1 MTTTNTQ
8 TSNDLAENKSE
19 QFKSE
24 FTKDADA
31 AFDEF
36 CKKYLNSSN
45 GFFMSPEQ
53 SQTDSK
59 KLSHIP
65 INNLSKPNQTR
76 SIQQTTFEGFNNNQL
91 FNLRH
96 KASTQSNRHLSLDNL
111 ITTFQDFN
119 DTYANFKER
128 RNRQNNLMNKS
139 EQKIRFYSVTG
150 NSIKRSLLDNN
161 SEELK
166 TASPVNLSEH
176 RKSLMENVIL
186 SHDKP
191 RAQPSNPRLSTYNY
205 TNTISIGDFKKKNSL
220 RNPNFVNTISQVQ
233 RPQTT
238 DITSQATLTSRPNT
252 SIDYINKM
260 NLNNIRLNEIKTQIE
275 SLNQIRSLNKPIFHV
290 IDQNL
295 GNRKEIKIQ
304 MPTSQTKT
312 ASLMNDSKQTGR
324 ESLTNDKLN
333 SYIDNA
339 ISKYFNEKKEA
350 ETFNT
355 NQAKILRRIST
366 LPTSKLEENESD
378 AKEISPY
385 YVAKSNL
392 VYDTVDLNNLIKKN
406 DGLFIKVND
415 RLLAA
420 TGTLRRTAKLIEDN
434 EHKRRYSLYQNSNS
448 YLEKKLLRTSTN
460 ELKPTL
466 NYVNKENERVLSD
479 YLAPYI
485 VNPSPPVDN
494 PLNLIRSSGPL
505 GFKVVACGMCK
516 GGKLPIPKNNY
527 FVDRG
532 HFGDDAGF
540 WSENYSG
547 DAIGNYL

>member
-1 MTTTNTQ
+1 MTTTKTQ

-59 KLSHIP
+59 KLNHHVP
-65 INNLSKPNQTR
+65 IHNQTR

-128 RNRQNNLMNKS
+128 KNRQNNLANKS

-150 NSIKRSLLDNN
+150 NSIKRAALLDTN

-166 TASPVNLSEH
+166 TARPANLSEH
-176 RKSLMENVIL
+176 RRSLMENVIL

-191 RAQPSNPRLSTYNY
+191 RAQPANPRLSTYNY
-205 TNTISIGDFKKKNSL
+205 TNTISVGDFKKKNSL
-220 RNPNFVNTISQVQ
+220 RNPNFVNAISQAQ
-233 RPQTT
+233 RPQTA
-238 DITSQATLTSRPNT
+238 DMTSQATLASRPNT

-275 SLNQIRSLNKPIFHV
+275 SLNQIRSLNKPVFHV

-295 GNRKEIKIQ
+295 GSRNEIKIQ
-304 MPTSQTKT
+304 MPASQART
-312 ASLMNDSKQTGR
+312 ASLINDSTKTGR

-339 ISKYFNEKKEA
+339 ISKYH
-350 ETFNT
+350 
-355 NQAKILRRIST
+355 T
-366 LPTSKLEENESD
+366 LTK
-378 AKEISPY
+378 
-385 YVAKSNL
+385 KSNIPFKFF
-392 VYDTVDLNNLIKKN
+392 Y
-406 DGLFIKVND
+406 LFKFFF
-415 RLLAA
+415 
-420 TGTLRRTAKLIEDN
+420 TGNVI
-434 EHKRRYSLYQNSNS
+434 
-448 YLEKKLLRTSTN
+448 
-460 ELKPTL
+460 
-466 NYVNKENERVLSD
+466 
-479 YLAPYI
+479 
-485 VNPSPPVDN
+485 
-494 PLNLIRSSGPL
+494 
-505 GFKVVACGMCK
+505 F
-516 GGKLPIPKNNY
+516 
-527 FVDRG
+527 
-532 HFGDDAGF
+532 
-540 WSENYSG
+540 
-547 DAIGNYL
+547 